1 MRSPSEL
8 KSKLRR
14 HWEHAGLR
22 ESRLLG
28 FAGAWPWT
36 LSIGKPNSRRIR
48 DQLDDVKRH
57 LERWRQVHVGK
68 VLWEQ
73 VVYRHASQ
81 PVGIPVAWQLD
92 KPSEWIEA
100 IGDPR
105 IRAEFRDMGLL
116 VADSPEVFRSLLIRR
131 RSLWSSKESE
141 EVLQATRLAMA
152 LQPGCAMGRPLRT
165 LAIEGIDTK
174 FFERNFALLVALLDA
189 RFDGEP
195 SRLGLE
201 TFLGAPEQADH
212 WLLVVDLDGS
222 LLPFEKVRV
231 KSSDLSTRPMPG
243 QRLLV
248 VENETSQHQLC
259 SLPGTLAVLGAGF
272 DLNWMHAAWLSERQ
286 VGYWGDI
293 DTWGLGFLS
302 KARLA
307 VPRLDALLMDA
318 DVFESHRHS
327 AVKEPV
333 SAGEQP
339 PAGLRPQELDLYGFL
354 LGQDKRRL
362 EQEFLPTELVHRHL
376 RAWVQGDR
384 RIAKYPSAPA
394 H

>member
-1 MRSPSEL
+1 MRSPAEL
-8 KSKLRR
+8 QSKLRR
-14 HWEHAGLR
+14 NWEHAALR

-36 LSIGKPNSRRIR
+36 LSIGKPSSRRIR

-57 LERWRQVHVGK
+57 LERWRQVNVGK

-73 VVYRHASQ
+73 VVYRHVSQ

-116 VADSPEVFRSLLIRR
+116 VANSAEVFRSLLIRR
-131 RSLWSSKESE
+131 RSLWSSKAPE
-141 EVLQATRLAMA
+141 EVLQATRLALA
-152 LQPGCAMGRPLRT
+152 LQPGCARGRPLRT

-174 FFERNFALLVALLDA
+174 FFERNLALIVALLDA
-189 RFDGEP
+189 RFYEEP

-222 LLPFEKVRV
+222 LLPFEKLRV
-231 KSSDLSTRPMPG
+231 KSSELAARPLPG
-243 QRLLV
+243 KRLLV

-259 SLPGTLAVLGAGF
+259 SLPETLAVLGAGF
-272 DLNWMHAAWLSERQ
+272 DLNWMQAAWLSERQ

-293 DTWGLGFLS
+293 DTWGLQFLS

-307 VPRLDALLMDA
+307 APRLDALLMGTE
-318 DVFESHRHS
+318 VFETHRHA

-333 SAGEQP
+333 SAGEEP
-339 PAGLRPQELDLYGFL
+339 PLGLGPQEIELYRFL

-362 EQEFLPTELVHRHL
+362 EQEYLPTELVHRQL
-376 RAWVQGDR
+376 QAWVQGADR
-384 RIAKYPSAPA
+384 FAQRFL
-394 H
+394 